1 MKLQKKKI
9 DDILQNR
16 ILTHILFWS
25 VYLLFT
31 TIIASINTNNISG
44 NFIKD
49 LSILPSQLLAAYFLN
64 YYQIPK
70 LLLKKKYFL
79 FVITFIFFGYLFLA
93 FGRFSIVHIAEPFI
107 RVDFEQETILEI
119 LTDSDY
125 LVKVYFPG
133 IYGVVFLMFIIK
145 VVKQRAS
152 EKQKIERLEKEKI
165 ENELKFLRTQI
176 QPHFLFNTLN
186 NLYALTLEKS
196 DLAPKVVLKLSELL
210 DFILYQSNQKEISIR
225 KEIELIQGFIDLES
239 LRYGDKLKLKFEH
252 KTDDENTKITPL
264 LLLPFV
270 ENAFKHGA
278 NKNPDI
284 PEISIILNVENDHIY
299 FEAYNNKSL
308 NLVNSIDSFNGGIG
322 IKNLKRQLELNYE
335 NSYDLSVENT
345 EIDYRV
351 KLKIQLKK

>member
-16 ILTHILFWS
+16 ILTHFLFWS
-25 VYLLFT
+25 AYLLFT
-31 TIIASINTNNISG
+31 NIISSTNNYTITG

-49 LSILPSQLLAAYFLN
+49 LSLLPSQLLAAYFLN
-64 YYQIPK
+64 YYQMPK
-70 LLLKKKYFL
+70 LLLKKKYVL
-79 FVITFIFFGYLFLA
+79 FITSFFVFGYLFLA

-107 RVDFEQETILEI
+107 RTDFEQETILEI

-125 LVKVYFPG
+125 LIRVYFPA
-133 IYGVVFLMFIIK
+133 IYGVVFLMFMIK
-145 VVKQRAS
+145 VIKQRAS

-210 DFILYQSNQKEISIR
+210 DFILYQSNQKEISIK

-252 KTDDENTKITPL
+252 KTDDENAKITPL

-278 NKNPDI
+278 NKNPDN
-284 PEISIILNVENDHIY
+284 PEISIILNVENHQIY
-299 FEAYNNKSL
+299 FEAYNNKSIHSL
-308 NLVNSIDSFNGGIG
+308 NSIDSFNGGIG

-335 NSYDLSVENT
+335 NSYDLSIENND
-345 EIDYRV
+345 EDYRV